1 MDGRPELQQ
10 QAPRLCGDQNYLLY
24 LIPFP
29 SHIPEEFPHHSRRK
43 NLGLASTTP
52 PASRLHGAGKG
63 SPSCGGSLPSISSLQ
78 SRPPHELESVRFRY
92 RLEPF
97 LTNSSEIA
105 QSLAGTFKYY
115 ADGAEPQPNW
125 RHLDFLW

>member
-1 MDGRPELQQ
+1 MVVQTSKQHTPCQSVYQ
-10 QAPRLCGDQNYLLY
+10 HYFLY
-24 LIPFP
+24 LIPFST
-29 SHIPEEFPHHSRRK
+29 SHIPEEFPHHSRRN
-43 NLGLASTTP
+43 NLA
-52 PASRLHGAGKG
+52 PASARLYGAGKG
-63 SPSCGGSLPSISSLQ
+63 SPRCGSSLTSISSFQ
-78 SRPPHELESVRFRY
+78 SRPPHERESLSFRY